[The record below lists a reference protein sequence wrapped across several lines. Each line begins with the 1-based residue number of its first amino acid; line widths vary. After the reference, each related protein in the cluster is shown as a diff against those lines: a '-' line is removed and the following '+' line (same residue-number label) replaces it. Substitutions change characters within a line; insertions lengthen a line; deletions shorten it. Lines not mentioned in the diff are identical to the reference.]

1 MNIPDF
7 TKACAPATG
16 GVASL
21 RLIAAEDLKPV
32 TFNAAGTEC
41 LMPQPAEGA
50 AFAQVHM
57 LENSASYEQSATGV
71 GALAEVEHRI
81 EFGITLRDDA
91 VTLIERLGEASRRG
105 GLAAVVELN
114 TGLELLVGFSSRL
127 VGEQPLLLTGC
138 TVETYA
144 ERNKRPS
151 IRVVLSCRDGQ
162 WSAICCGSL
171 SNV

>member
-1 MNIPDF
+1 MRRST
-7 TKACAPATG
+7 TKTIILAVLLG
-16 GVASL
+16 F
-21 RLIAAEDLKPV
+21 IAA
-32 TFNAAGTEC
+32 AAGVGVRLYTAWNSKGET
-41 LMPQPAEGA
+41 LIDA
-50 AFAQVHM
+50 AKKSA
-57 LENSASYEQSATGV
+57 ENSASYEQSATGV
-71 GALAEVEHRI
+71 GVLAEVEHRI
-81 EFGITLRDDA
+81 AFGIALRDDA

-127 VGEQPLLLTGC
+127 GGEQPLLLTGC
-138 TVETYA
+138 TVETNA

>member
-50 AFAQVHM
+50 AFAQIHM

-81 EFGITLRDDA
+81 VFGIALRDDA
-91 VTLIERLGEASRRG
+91 VTFISRLGEASRTG
-105 GLAAVVELN
+105 GLAAVAVRN
-114 TGLELLVGFSSRL
+114 TGLEMSVGYASFSFLHLSLL
-127 VGEQPLLLTGC
+127 
-138 TVETYA
+138 
-144 ERNKRPS
+144 
-151 IRVVLSCRDGQ
+151 
-162 WSAICCGSL
+162 
-171 SNV
+171 